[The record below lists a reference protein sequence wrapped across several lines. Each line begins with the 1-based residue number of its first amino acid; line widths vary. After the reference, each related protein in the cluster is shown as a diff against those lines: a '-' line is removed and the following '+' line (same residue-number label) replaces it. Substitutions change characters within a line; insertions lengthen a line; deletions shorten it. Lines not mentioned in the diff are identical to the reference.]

1 MEIECQCWKQLRK
14 SKGVKGELFKIKF
27 YNANELIILH
37 NYVLHEWFQDFIFYI
52 MDFGKFVN
60 PLH

>member
-1 MEIECQCWKQLRK
+1 MLVLETNKEIKGGERGTFWNEILQSKWINYSIQLCITWIV
-14 SKGVKGELFKIKF
+14 STI
-27 YNANELIILH
+27 Y
-37 NYVLHEWFQDFIFYI
+37 IFYI

>member
-1 MEIECQCWKQLRK
+1 MLVLETNKEIKR
-14 SKGVKGELFKIKF
+14 GERELLKIKF